1 MNYPLW
7 LAAFLFAGWSYGF
20 AQAQVI
26 PLRTEQRW
34 QCTPCN
40 KACDTDSYSAPG
52 VCPHCEMA
60 LIARPAETSLAQQ
73 PQTRPLPQGDGQ
85 PVRWPLPLELRV
97 PFAPTAFPSGG
108 QTHLFYELH
117 LTNFGSAPLVVRRLE
132 VFEAQVDKDCSLAT
146 FEAAALATM
155 CQPLGDSPALA
166 PGKPLVLA
174 GGQRAIVFV
183 ALVMPRSAHLPSQL
197 RHRLSAGDAA
207 VEGARISTQHTK
219 LLVLRPPVAG
229 ANWLAADGPGNAPD
243 NHHRRGVLVL
253 EGQAVDSRRYAI
265 DWKQVQDGRS
275 FAGEARDVHAYY
287 CYGQA
292 VRAVANSRVV
302 AVRDGQADNVPGHG
316 ASFHPAVPITLE
328 TVAGNTVVLALGNG
342 QFAHYLHLQPGSVR
356 VQVGQRVR
364 RGQLLARIGSSGDA
378 REPHLHFEVTTSPT
392 VLQGEGVPYLLNRYR
407 SQPTPTGP
415 LERRRLELPL
425 DQSLNL
431 FE

>member
-1 MNYPLW
+1 MNYPTW
-7 LAAFLFAGWSYGF
+7 LATCLFMGWSYGL
-20 AQAQVI
+20 AQAQNI
-26 PLRTEQRW
+26 PLRSEQTW
-34 QCTPCN
+34 QCTPCD
-40 KACDTDSYSAPG
+40 KACDTDAYVAPG
-52 VCPHCEMA
+52 TCSHCGMA
-60 LIARPAETSLAQQ
+60 LVPCSAETSLARQ
-73 PQTRPLPQGDGQ
+73 PQTSSLPQGDGQ
-85 PVRWPLPLELRV
+85 PVSWPLPLELRV

-108 QTHLFYELH
+108 QTHLLYELH
-117 LTNFGSAPLVVRRLE
+117 LTNFGSAPLVVKRLE
-132 VFEAQVDKDCSLAT
+132 VFDAQATADSPLAT
-146 FEAAALATM
+146 FEAAALAAM
-155 CQPLGDSPALA
+155 LQPLGSNPALA
-166 PGKPLVLA
+166 ASQPLVLA

-183 ALVMPRSAHLPSQL
+183 SIITPSPTRLPPQL
-197 RHRLSAGDAA
+197 LHRVVTTESA

-219 LLVLRPPVAG
+219 LLVMGSPVTG

-253 EGQAVDSRRYAI
+253 GGRAVNSRRYAI
-265 DWKQVQDGRS
+265 DWKQVQGGRS

-292 VRAVANSRVV
+292 VRAVATSRVV
-302 AVRDGQADNVPGHG
+302 AVHDDQADNVPGHG

-328 TVAGNTVVLALGNG
+328 TVAGNTVVLALGHG

-356 VQVGQRVR
+356 VRVGERVR
-364 RGQLLARIGSSGDA
+364 RGQVLARIGSSGDA

-407 SQPTPTGP
+407 SQTTPVGP
-415 LERRRLELPL
+415 LELHQQELPL

>member
-7 LAAFLFAGWSYGF
+7 LAPFLFASWSYRF

-34 QCTPCN
+34 QCTPCD

-52 VCPHCEMA
+52 ACPHCGMA
-60 LIARPAETSLAQQ
+60 LIARPAETSLVPQS
-73 PQTRPLPQGDGQ
+73 QTRPLPQGDGQ
-85 PVRWPLPLELRV
+85 PVSWPLPLELRV
-97 PFAPTAFPSGG
+97 PFAPTSFPSGG
-108 QTHLFYELH
+108 QNHLFYELH

-132 VFEAQVDKDCSLAT
+132 VFEAQADGTLPLAT
-146 FEAAALATM
+146 FETAALATM

-166 PGKPLVLA
+166 PGQPLVLA
-174 GGQRAIVFV
+174 GGQRVIVFV
-183 ALVMPRSAHLPSQL
+183 ALVLPRSAHLPPQL
-197 RHRLSAGDAA
+197 RHRVSMGDAA

-219 LLVLRPPVAG
+219 LLVLGPPVAG

-253 EGQAVDSRRYAI
+253 GGQAVDSRRYAI
-265 DWKQVQDGRS
+265 DWKQVRDGRS

-287 CYGQA
+287 CCGQA

-328 TVAGNTVVLALGNG
+328 TVAGNTIVLALGNG
-342 QFAHYLHLQPGSVR
+342 QFAHYLHLQLGSVR

-407 SQPTPTGP
+407 SQPTPAGP
-415 LERRRLELPL
+415 LERRRQELPL